1 MELHTARVV
10 ATGIT
15 DKPPVNAVA
24 NGAPK
29 AEPEPSGSREIRLGG
44 RATTA
49 RSYDG
54 PSLAPGAAI
63 SGPALIDDVD
73 TTLLLPDGALLTVD
87 ELGNYVFS
95 LGEPR

>member
-1 MELHTARVV
+1 MTI
-10 ATGIT
+10 G
-15 DKPPVNAVA
+15 
-24 NGAPK
+24 
-29 AEPEPSGSREIRLGG
+29 EPEPSGAREIRLGG

-49 RSYDG
+49 RAYDG
-54 PSLAPGAAI
+54 PSLRPGAAI

-87 ELGNYVFS
+87 SLGNYVFS